1 MARQGLENNRVRGL
15 ILESVKLYVPEVLAI
30 TAAQVLVAGMP
41 YLLAYDPA
49 ATTRAITMYT
59 PAVAGLAVEH
69 EIVNI
74 GTGAGNLTIQSPA
87 AATIGSIPAGGRAI
101 VRWVNGAWNCYMQL
115 SQGTGGQF
123 NTNAAKQTIAL
134 YSTLAGLVNTNVM
147 AVAIPFNFTLT
158 AVRFVPRTPATT
170 AAKLAT
176 LTAGLSAAAGGAL
189 TPVTGGVI
197 SLTSANMTP
206 TNTPQAGT
214 AITALN
220 TGVAGARAGVTVS
233 GVTAFVEGD
242 GYLEMDVLNTSLAA

>member
-1 MARQGLENNRVRGL
+1 MGRSNIENARMRGVVLET
-15 ILESVKLYVPEVLAI
+15 VKLYTVDQLAI
-30 TAAQVLVAGMP
+30 AANQTLVAGMP
-41 YLLAYDPA
+41 YILAFDPGS
-49 ATTRAITMYT
+49 TGRTITMYT
-59 PAVAGLAVEH
+59 PAVTSLAVEH
-69 EIVNI
+69 EIVNYST
-74 GTGAGNLTIQSPA
+74 GTGVLTINSPA
-87 AATIGSIPAGGRAI
+87 AAAIGSIPPGGRAI
-101 VRWVNGAWNCYMQL
+101 VRWLGSAWSVFAQV

-123 NTNAAKQTIAL
+123 NTNGAKQTIAL

-170 AAKLAT
+170 GAKAAT
-176 LTAGLSAAAGGAL
+176 LTAGTSAAAGGAL

-242 GYLEMDVLNTSLAA
+242 GYLEMDVLNRDIAA